1 MRYVRPIHEIG
12 EFDEPVLIWVGPII
26 LSIPFQ
32 EVEGVQ
38 DVADALAVQDE
49 VAGDLVSANHNRRG
63 QPNEEALAIDA
74 VDFGSGLTDE
84 NTATIKLLL
93 YGPSRVFEQ
102 PFGLL
107 FVNRVEQLGQ
117 EAADAILFVGVLIRC
132 AVRAFGVALG
142 LLLQ

>member
-1 MRYVRPIHEIG
+1 MRDVRPGHEIG
-12 EFDEPVLIWVGPII
+12 EFDEPVLIGLGSII

-32 EVEGVQ
+32 EVEGIQ
-38 DVADALAVQDE
+38 HVAYALTVQDE

-63 QPNEEALAIDA
+63 QPNQEALAIDA
-74 VDFGSGLTDE
+74 VNLGSSLTDE
-84 NTATIKLLL
+84 NTAAIKLLL

-117 EAADAILFVGVLIRC
+117 EAADAILLVGVLIRC